1 MRYHSLSWEVLFL
14 VAATVHGFNKAAF
27 NILDLYTTSNPSVRF
42 LQTTTPSTKHVN
54 KHKIIAATTSSD
66 ESLQHRQTKKRSI
79 IRGSNKQQHNETEDS
94 IVAKNDTLNSRQRL
108 LLLAESVAKANLL
121 AEQSSRIKHGHS
133 KTGDKTQ
140 QMSKTNSKRN
150 NIMDRGLVRL
160 SGDSMSASLGYNSLN
175 WRDYASSNN
184 VWHVAI
190 LFGKLLVSHH
200 VTLEY
205 AARIRT
211 LAELLLVKDEPLFR
225 PSLIF
230 FCGDTRRSLSY
241 SNSSTDVA
249 SAGCEFF
256 EQLCTERNVNLEGIQ
271 IIKDTTSK
279 NEGEVVQFVTRE
291 VKKYLPTWFEQAAT
305 AAMEE
310 VGTTTK
316 SSFPK
321 QTKVKVHF
329 TIISTAYH
337 LSNLNDI
344 HNRSPKQ
351 SCMKSI
357 EKLQEDVTKSLAA
370 VNRRAF
376 LENYYY
382 TREKKQSFASG
393 SPTTSSYNKSSEE
406 YFDEC
411 IDDICYYNEV
421 EGHHQDDDTVESHDF
436 EEGVEENDR
445 EFFQTSSSANTNK
458 QIPEVMRQGVLETS
472 WSFQY
477 ATYPYIRSSDE
488 VVAFLGNIF
497 LLGEALV
504 PLLVNMKGVVQKVGC
519 F

>member
-1 MRYHSLSWEVLFL
+1 
-14 VAATVHGFNKAAF
+14 
-27 NILDLYTTSNPSVRF
+27 
-42 LQTTTPSTKHVN
+42 
-54 KHKIIAATTSSD
+54 
-66 ESLQHRQTKKRSI
+66 
-79 IRGSNKQQHNETEDS
+79 
-94 IVAKNDTLNSRQRL
+94 
-108 LLLAESVAKANLL
+108 
-121 AEQSSRIKHGHS
+121 
-133 KTGDKTQ
+133 
-140 QMSKTNSKRN
+140 
-150 NIMDRGLVRL
+150 MDRGLVRL
-160 SGDSMSASLGYNSLN
+160 SGDSMSAFLGYNSLN

-190 LFGKLLVSHH
+190 VFGKLLVNDQ

-211 LAELLLVKDEPLFR
+211 LVELLLVKDEPLFR

-230 FCGDTRRSLSY
+230 FCGDTRRSLSF

-249 SAGCEFF
+249 TAGHAFF
-256 EQLCTERNVNLEGIQ
+256 QELCKARNVNLEGIQ
-271 IIKDTTSK
+271 ITKDTTSK

-329 TIISTAYH
+329 TFVSTAYH
-337 LSNLNDI
+337 LSNFNDI

-382 TREKKQSFASG
+382 SREKKQSFASD

-436 EEGVEENDR
+436 EEEVEENDR
-445 EFFQTSSSANTNK
+445 EFFQPSSFTNNNK

-477 ATYPYIRSSDE
+477 ATYPYIQSSDE
-488 VVAFLGNIF
+488 VVAFLGSIF
-497 LLGEALV
+497 LLGEELV
-504 PLLVNMKGVVQKVGC
+504 PLLVNMEGVVQKTEFFQRDNYLALASTRRSLVFHVEDLYLARKGLRRSLKSYFIEHGSAQSSSPSNYSKAVRLIEAILESALHSLGRC
-519 F
+519 VDLVRPAGLFLHIVPKNDWEKALNALEHSISEIRNACDPDRPLSQTEW